1 MVLGNETPIA
11 GIERV
16 VTVVTHHPVVVQIEG
31 VSVCL
36 LPVDVD
42 AVRFLFQCVA
52 FISYDATFV
61 DRQVI
66 FSQSDSSTFGGNP
79 DRTVVVTVPFGM

>member
-61 DRQVI
+61 DR
-66 FSQSDSSTFGGNP
+66 
-79 DRTVVVTVPFGM
+79 

>member
-42 AVRFLFQCVA
+42 LSLIH
-52 FISYDATFV
+52 ISEPT
-61 DRQVI
+61 RR
-66 FSQSDSSTFGGNP
+66 S
-79 DRTVVVTVPFGM
+79 